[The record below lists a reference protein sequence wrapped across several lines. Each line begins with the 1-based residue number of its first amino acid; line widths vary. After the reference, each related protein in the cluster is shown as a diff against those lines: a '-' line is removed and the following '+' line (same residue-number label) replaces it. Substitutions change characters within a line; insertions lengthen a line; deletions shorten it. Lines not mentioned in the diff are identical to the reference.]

1 MELLLLRFGAAFLLP
16 RLRDLRFA
24 DFLLGAAFLREARR
38 LFGAM
43 VKYKDAFLRGSHIM
57 PYQTSALYHYHHKHQ
72 LEQAQNFHT
81 PISVNHSHGGNLV
94 SHAGVS
100 TIKRSPNLT
109 HHCKST
115 DTNLRTTPL
124 WKTVIP
130 LPVVQIRRFQV

>member
-1 MELLLLRFGAAFLLP
+1 MELLLLRLGAAAFLLLR

-57 PYQTSALYHYHHKHQ
+57 PYQTSALYHYHHKHGLKHQ
-72 LEQAQNFHT
+72 LEPAQNFHT

-94 SHAGVS
+94 SHC
-100 TIKRSPNLT
+100 L
-109 HHCKST
+109 
-115 DTNLRTTPL
+115 
-124 WKTVIP
+124 
-130 LPVVQIRRFQV
+130 